1 MAMFPEM
8 ITLFI
13 PAAGAFVA
21 GIVAAT
27 YFERSRTG
35 SERANFEKSSKTLLD
50 QLTDTR
56 NRLDQAL
63 SDDADYRA
71 TIARLEERHAATERV
86 VEQMRVSLPE
96 TFKSLASEVLEEK
109 SKRFVEQNQTSLG
122 QVLEPLKTRL
132 EDFQAKVEAARMEQ
146 VRGGEKLNAHI
157 DKLFESNTRISDQ
170 ANNLTIALRGSSKAQ
185 GAWGELI
192 LERTL
197 EAAGL
202 RAGHEYEAQQG
213 YAGENGSRSQ
223 PDVVIHLPGDRH
235 LIIDSKVSL
244 VHHGAYNTAENETAR
259 NLAADSHSSSV
270 RTHIRGLADKNYQA
284 LYGLNSID
292 FVIMF
297 LPFESAFM
305 LAISR
310 DEKLWEHAWQRNVL
324 LVSPSTLLFV
334 LRTVASLWRQEQ
346 QKHNVE
352 EIARRG
358 AELYNKLAGFVAD
371 FTKMGER
378 LGQAQSSYTDAMSK
392 LHTGSGNVIRQAEM
406 LRALGVKPTKQ
417 IPQGLVELAQQE
429 TLELEDQPELP

>member
-1 MAMFPEM
+1 MFPGM
-8 ITLFI
+8 STLLV
-13 PAAGAFVA
+13 AAVAAFVA

-27 YFERSRTG
+27 YFERNRTAA
-35 SERANFEKSSKTLLD
+35 ERASFEKSSKTLLD
-50 QLTDTR
+50 QLADTR
-56 NRLDQAL
+56 TRLDQARN
-63 SDDADYRA
+63 DDAVHQA

-86 VEQMRVSLPE
+86 VEQMRVNLPE
-96 TFKSLASEVLEEK
+96 TFKSLANEVLEEK
-109 SKRFVEQNQTSLG
+109 SRRFVEQNQTSLG
-122 QVLEPLKTRL
+122 QVLEPLRTRL
-132 EDFQAKVEAARMEQ
+132 EDFQTKIEAARMEQ
-146 VRGGEKLNAHI
+146 VRGGEKLSAHI

-170 ANNLTIALRGSSKAQ
+170 ANNLAIALRGSSKAQ

-202 RAGHEYEAQQG
+202 RPGHEYDAQES
-213 YAGENGSRSQ
+213 YAAENGTRAQ

-244 VHHGAYNTAENETAR
+244 VHHGAYNTAESDAAR
-259 NLAADSHSSSV
+259 ALAADSHCSSV
-270 RTHIRGLADKNYQA
+270 RTHIRGLAEKNYQT

-310 DEKLWEHAWQRNVL
+310 DDKLWEQAWQRNVL

-371 FTKMGER
+371 FTDMGKR
-378 LGQAQSSYTDAMSK
+378 LEQAQASYAGALGK
-392 LHTGSGNVIRQAEM
+392 LHTGPGNVIRQAE
-406 LRALGVKPTKQ
+406 LLKALGVKPTKQ
-417 IPQGLVELAQQE
+417 IPQGLIELAQQE
-429 TLELEDQPELP
+429 TLELGEQPELP